1 VLLTATVL
9 WGILLPAKLFPK
21 QRPAWILDLHRWMA
35 GLTIGF
41 LAVHLGSL
49 VADNYLHF
57 GVAEL
62 LVPGQS
68 EYETAGVALGIL
80 AMWLLLIVELT
91 SLAKKHLPRRAWH
104 AVHLFSYAT
113 FMLTSLHGVLA
124 GTDAQNPLFLATT
137 IAAVTS
143 VVFATVYRVAT
154 RRDAQPAGALH
165 RPVGD
170 GRPPSAPTQNRR
182 VVYPVTQRAEPG
194 GQRVERCPDQVGQR
208 PPVAGQDPVSA
219 AMIACRPGPPRT

>member
-1 VLLTATVL
+1 MNGQVWWFVARASGMVAWVLLTATVL
-9 WGILLPAKLFPK
+9 WGILLPAKMFPK

-57 GVAEL
+57 GVSEL

-68 EYETAGVALGIL
+68 EYQTTAVALGIL

-104 AVHLFSYAT
+104 GIHLFSYAI

-137 IAAVTS
+137 IAAVAS
-143 VVFATVYRVAT
+143 VVFATVYRVIT
-154 RRDAQPAGALH
+154 RRDRTRRVRSIDPPARS
-165 RPVGD
+165 RPG
-170 GRPPSAPTQNRR
+170 PSAPTQNRR
-182 VVYPVTQRAEPG
+182 VVYPVTQR
-194 GQRVERCPDQVGQR
+194 R
-208 PPVAGQDPVSA
+208 
-219 AMIACRPGPPRT
+219 

>member
-1 VLLTATVL
+1 MNGQVWWFVARASGMVAWVLLTATVL
-9 WGILLPAKLFPK
+9 WGILLPAKMFPK

-57 GVAEL
+57 GVSEL

-68 EYETAGVALGIL
+68 EYRTTAVALGIL

-104 AVHLFSYAT
+104 AVHLF
-113 FMLTSLHGVLA
+113 
-124 GTDAQNPLFLATT
+124 GTDAQNPLFLATP
-137 IAAVTS
+137 IAAVAS
-143 VVFATVYRVAT
+143 VVFATVYRVIT
-154 RRDAQPAGALH
+154 RRDRTRRVRSIDPPARS
-165 RPVGD
+165 RPG
-170 GRPPSAPTQNRR
+170 PSAPTQNRR
-182 VVYPVTQRAEPG
+182 VVYPVTQR
-194 GQRVERCPDQVGQR
+194 R
-208 PPVAGQDPVSA
+208 
-219 AMIACRPGPPRT
+219 

>member
-1 VLLTATVL
+1 MNGQVWWFVARASGMVAWVLLTATVL
-9 WGILLPAKLFPK
+9 WGILLPAKMFPK

-57 GVAEL
+57 GVSEL

-68 EYETAGVALGIL
+68 EY
-80 AMWLLLIVELT
+80 LLIVELT

-104 AVHLFSYAT
+104 GIHLFSYAI

-137 IAAVTS
+137 IAAVAS
-143 VVFATVYRVAT
+143 VVFATVYRVIT
-154 RRDAQPAGALH
+154 RRDRTRRVRSIDPPARS
-165 RPVGD
+165 RPG
-170 GRPPSAPTQNRR
+170 PSAPTQNRR
-182 VVYPVTQRAEPG
+182 VVYPVTQR
-194 GQRVERCPDQVGQR
+194 R
-208 PPVAGQDPVSA
+208 
-219 AMIACRPGPPRT
+219 

>member
-1 VLLTATVL
+1 MNGQVWWFVARASGIVAWVLLTATVL
-9 WGILLPAKLFPK
+9 WGILLPAKMFPK

-57 GVAEL
+57 GAAEL

-104 AVHLFSYAT
+104 AVHLFSYGA

-124 GTDAQNPLFLATT
+124 GTDAQSPLFLATT
-137 IAAVTS
+137 IAAVVS
-143 VVFATVYRVAT
+143 VVFATIYRVVT
-154 RRDAQPAGALH
+154 RRDRSQ
-165 RPVGD
+165 RVRSID
-170 GRPPSAPTQNRR
+170 PSAMSRPDPSALTQNRR
-182 VVYPVTQRAEPG
+182 VVYPVTQ
-194 GQRVERCPDQVGQR
+194 QR
-208 PPVAGQDPVSA
+208 
-219 AMIACRPGPPRT
+219 